1 MILDFIISHLKTN
14 NKMNSRFRH
23 LHIIYR
29 PSYRT
34 VITAYYTYRRMTV
47 TVTTEKTVNV
57 GCFDGKNDGKCVGNK
72 LSVFYK
78 ML

>member
-1 MILDFIISHLKTN
+1 
-14 NKMNSRFRH
+14 MNSRFRH

-47 TVTTEKTVNV
+47 TVATEKTVIDGKKD
-57 GCFDGKNDGKCVGNK
+57 GCFDGN
-72 LSVFYK
+72 
-78 ML
+78 